1 MYLLAIDQGTSST
14 RAMIYS
20 LDWKVLHICQYPIT
34 QYYPH
39 DGFVE
44 HDPEEMW
51 NKTLAAIHGV
61 VGQVDA
67 TKIIACGLTNQ
78 RETTLLWDKQTG
90 QCLAPA
96 IVWQDRRTQDFCQQ
110 LAPHAEMIHVK
121 TGLFPDAYFSASKLN
136 WLLNNI
142 PNARELAAKN
152 RLAFGTVDSF
162 LLWRLSGG
170 KKHVT
175 DVTNASRTLL
185 FNIFSQTWDPEL
197 LELFDIPDNILP
209 EVYASDAYFADID
222 ASLLG
227 VSIPIT
233 GVVGDQQAAMIGQG
247 CFDAG
252 MIKATYGTG
261 GFLLLNTGT
270 QPILSKHR
278 LLTTIAYRVQ
288 GTTFYGLEGS
298 IYDAGSTLKWLRDEL
313 HLLSNTSES
322 EVLARSLASNEGVY
336 LVPSF
341 SGLGAPY
348 WFTSSGA
355 AVIGLSR
362 HSQPAH
368 FVRAALESVAYQTN
382 DILNAMRKDS
392 LLEFSV
398 LRVDGGMAA
407 NAWLLQFMATLT
419 GLSVQRPNN
428 IETSTLGAARL
439 AALGCGAID
448 SLTDS
453 QHAWPLEKEFFPDKS
468 CVQMM
473 LDYQAWLEIIRRLTA
488 PDHPA

>member
-20 LDWKVLHICQYPIT
+20 LDWKVLHISQYPIT
-34 QYYPH
+34 QYYPQ
-39 DGFVE
+39 DGYVE
-44 HDPEEMW
+44 HDPEEIW
-51 NKTLAAIHGV
+51 GKTLAAIQDV
-61 VGQVDA
+61 VSQVDK

-110 LAPHAEMIHVK
+110 LSPHAAMHRAK

-136 WLLNNI
+136 WLLNHV
-142 PNARELAAKN
+142 PNARALAATN

-162 LLWRLSGG
+162 LLWRLTGG
-170 KKHVT
+170 KKHAT

-197 LELFDIPDNILP
+197 LSLFDIPENILP
-209 EVYASDAYFADID
+209 DVYASDAHFADID
-222 ASLLG
+222 ATWLG

-233 GVVGDQQAAMIGQG
+233 GIVGDQQAAMIGQG
-247 CFDAG
+247 CTNAG

-270 QPILSKHR
+270 QPILSKHK

-288 GTTFYGLEGS
+288 GTTTYGLEGS

-322 EVLARSLASNEGVY
+322 EALARSIPSNEGVY
-336 LVPSF
+336 LIPSF

-355 AVIGLSR
+355 AVVGLSR
-362 HSQPAH
+362 HSRPAH

-392 LLEFSV
+392 RLEFSI
-398 LRVDGGMAA
+398 LCVDGGMAA
-407 NAWLLQFMATLT
+407 NTWLLAFMATLT
-419 GLSVQRPNN
+419 AIIVQRPEN
-428 IETSTLGAARL
+428 IEASTLGAARL
-439 AALGCGAID
+439 AALGCGAIH
-448 SLTDS
+448 SLIDTQQAS
-453 QHAWPLEKEFFPDKS
+453 PLRKEFEPDKS
-468 CVQMM
+468 CI
-473 LDYQAWLEIIRRLTA
+473 LIHSNYQAWLEIIQNFTKSST
-488 PDHPA
+488 